1 MQPAFGTSYSGNP
14 VGPAKISL
22 AGAMDVADHQIIGA
36 PLYLT
41 AKEGTNI
48 TMEALNGGQIVMHSP
63 IKMAG
68 PIIPRN
74 VEYAT
79 KGDSSSGGEVA
90 MVQVVGTVK
99 VQNLQF
105 DLVESESMR
114 TAGSAQPGM
123 LCTYATVRARAP
135 DPLAALGLR
144 LHRLTQS
151 CVLCADGAA
160 WMGEADARRAT
171 HVPGGP
177 DAAAGLDAVPELPPL
192 HLYGEWLE
200 ADHEHRLMYGVK
212 IKNALSE
219 SH

>member
-1 MQPAFGTSYSGNP
+1 
-14 VGPAKISL
+14 
-22 AGAMDVADHQIIGA
+22 MDVADHQIIGA

-74 VEYAT
+74 LEYQV

-90 MVQVVGTVK
+90 MVHVVGTVK

-105 DLVESESMR
+105 DLVETERPEQSP
-114 TAGSAQPGM
+114 QPGM

-135 DPLAALGLR
+135 IPWPLLAFVCIVSHSLVCCVQTGR
-144 LHRLTQS
+144 HGWVRLTQ
-151 CVLCADGAA
+151 
-160 WMGEADARRAT
+160 DAPHTCPAGQT
-171 HVPGGP
+171 PLPGSSTCQNY
-177 DAAAGLDAVPELPPL
+177 
-192 HLYGEWLE
+192 HLYICTVNGWKPITSTG
-200 ADHEHRLMYGVK
+200 D
-212 IKNALSE
+212 
-219 SH
+219 